1 MDENLSEFTQN
12 LLKGLNIPFGLQPNK
27 LTEDDVDVDPTLG
40 LINHIWDCV
49 AALNDVNKV
58 YRKKDSKATVLGSM
72 TLFGFNMEIARILNN
87 IVTMDA
93 FINDETSNDVLLSS
107 AINIFKKFPEITTN
121 RHKKSGKAFI
131 HVIQIFS
138 YTISKV
144 FRIFLYTL
152 FLLYLY

>member
-131 HVIQIFS
+131 HVIQ
-138 YTISKV
+138 T
-144 FRIFLYTL
+144 
-152 FLLYLY
+152 YLYIYIYKYYLVLSYMP